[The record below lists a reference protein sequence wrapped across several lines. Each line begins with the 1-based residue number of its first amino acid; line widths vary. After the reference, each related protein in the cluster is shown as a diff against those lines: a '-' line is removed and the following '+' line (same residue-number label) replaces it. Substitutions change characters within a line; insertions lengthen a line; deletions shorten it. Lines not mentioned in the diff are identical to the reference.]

1 MACGA
6 YDAGEDLLGVGALSG
21 AVAAAHLADDDGGP
35 DGLFGAPVGGV
46 DRRVPQEREDGAEF
60 AGQVRGEAL
69 GVVVRRRVVDQPAEP
84 GEQSAAGG
92 GQTVGAQTAGVAPV
106 AQREAGLQG
115 VPHLSG
121 PPAVGMI
128 LEQMLTAS
136 KQVLQTSLVLAVDVA
151 AVDHPPVAHEHAVEV
166 GSQDCLR
173 VFESAARA
181 DSVDGRRRGD
191 GRPQPVAGGADA
203 PTGLIGRDHRSVAD
217 LLAQRLVG
225 RRRVACRTMQQIR
238 EAPRRHLQAEPG
250 LQQIGD
256 LGQRQAAVGVQLDD
270 QRDHAGTELCA
281 GRPQRVGG
289 LQGVAAPD
297 TPPTLRAVADL
308 DVEAAHQRAH
318 RGEVFLILRRR
329 AGHFDRAAA
338 VRTARRRRRRNGL
351 VDPRRTRAAPLPAI
365 ARTGP
370 PAGTAAAT
378 LWPFLGERRGLPAS
392 RAALGSQ
399 LLFQV
404 LVLALQPLDPTL
416 QAAVLTMH
424 ALVAR
429 QFVTQSRDFPVLL
442 LDDNVPRIPLGW
454 GLFQDGAYAAQ
465 QAHAPFLSAPRSKR
479 PLATA

>member
-1 MACGA
+1 M
-6 YDAGEDLLGVGALSG
+6 
-21 AVAAAHLADDDGGP
+21 
-35 DGLFGAPVGGV
+35 
-46 DRRVPQEREDGAEF
+46 
-60 AGQVRGEAL
+60 
-69 GVVVRRRVVDQPAEP
+69 
-84 GEQSAAGG
+84 
-92 GQTVGAQTAGVAPV
+92 
-106 AQREAGLQG
+106 
-115 VPHLSG
+115 
-121 PPAVGMI
+121 
-128 LEQMLTAS
+128 
-136 KQVLQTSLVLAVDVA
+136 
-151 AVDHPPVAHEHAVEV
+151 
-166 GSQDCLR
+166 
-173 VFESAARA
+173 
-181 DSVDGRRRGD
+181 
-191 GRPQPVAGGADA
+191 
-203 PTGLIGRDHRSVAD
+203 
-217 LLAQRLVG
+217 
-225 RRRVACRTMQQIR
+225 
-238 EAPRRHLQAEPG
+238 
-250 LQQIGD
+250 
-256 LGQRQAAVGVQLDD
+256 GVQLDD

-289 LQGVAAPD
+289 LQGVAALD

-318 RGEVFLILRRR
+318 RGEVFLRLRRR

-416 QAAVLTMH
+416 QAVVLTMH

-465 QAHAPFLSAPRSKR
+465 QAHAPLLSAPRSKTFTPNTR
-479 PLATA
+479 ISCPDPLNEDRQVRSILEVKTRSVRRRKGPPSSVLLSPSDCLAKIGFQVNNRFLSASVLQSRVVCPPN